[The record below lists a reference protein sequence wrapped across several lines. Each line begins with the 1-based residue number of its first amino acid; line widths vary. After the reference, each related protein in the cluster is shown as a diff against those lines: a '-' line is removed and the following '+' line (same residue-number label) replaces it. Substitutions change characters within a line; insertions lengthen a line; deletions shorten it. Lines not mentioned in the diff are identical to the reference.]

1 MRIGTRLLLP
11 LLATV
16 VAVMALGAWWSQRQ
30 REVTLTAEAR
40 RETNAYAVALGMAL
54 EAVAR
59 SGSEQD
65 IQVMIDR
72 ISREPTIYGV
82 VLYDTAARVRLVSET
97 VDTLRTAPLQSVQKV
112 IASGEPEVLLRDL
125 EGERMYSVVR
135 ALRQDGRLVGAFE
148 VAQPL
153 AFVEVEKQRTR
164 ERYILS
170 ALLLVV
176 ALTVLILWLVRSQ
189 VGAPL
194 ERLVT
199 AVRALGSGELA
210 YRIDRDVGPG
220 ELAVLAREF
229 NQMADRL
236 ESARMRLEQEAEE
249 RLALERRL
257 RETEKMAALGTLAA
271 GLAHEIAAP
280 LHVIRGRAEMMLKRT
295 PEPEQRERNLRI
307 INGQI
312 GRITLIVRNL
322 LDYARRREPRLSR
335 VLVGRLLDDILE
347 FLTAE
352 LDGDDVQV
360 VRTGTAD
367 GAVHGDADL
376 LHQVFINLLLNAVQA
391 LRGHA
396 DTRRIRIHLEAD
408 QEHVTV
414 EIEDNAG
421 GIQENMLDLIFNPFV
436 TTKTAESGTGLG
448 LAVARSIVE
457 EHGGRIEAFNRERDS
472 ERGAVFRVT
481 LPAAREDA
489 ADGDGT
495 HDDGARPGAAHD
507 DAVREDSVRERAARD
522 AGERDG

>member
-1 MRIGTRLLLP
+1 MQRRIRIGTRLLLP

-54 EAVAR
+54 EAVTR
-59 SGSEQD
+59 SGSEAE

-82 VLYDTAARVRLVSET
+82 VLYDTAARVSLVSET

-135 ALRQDGRLVGAFE
+135 ALREDGVVVGAFE

-153 AFVEVEKQRTR
+153 AFVEIEKRRTR

-176 ALTVLILWLVRSQ
+176 LLTILILWLVRSQ

-199 AVRALGSGELA
+199 GVRALGSGELA

-220 ELAVLAREF
+220 ELAVLASEF

-236 ESARMRLEQEAEE
+236 EGARMRLEQEAEE

-280 LHVIRGRAEMMLKRT
+280 LHVIRGRAEMMLKRV
-295 PEPEQRERNLRI
+295 PAAEQRERNLRI
-307 INGQI
+307 INDQI

-322 LDYARRREPRLSR
+322 LDYARRREPRLGH
-335 VLVGRLLDDILE
+335 VPVGRLLDDILE
-347 FLTAE
+347 FLHAE
-352 LDGDDVQV
+352 LAGEDVRV
-360 VRTGTAD
+360 VRS
-367 GAVHGDADL
+367 GAGDAVVHGDSDL

-391 LRGHA
+391 LRSRP
-396 DTRRIRIHLEAD
+396 DTRRVRIHVEAD
-408 QEHVTV
+408 ARQVIV

-421 GIQENMLDLIFNPFV
+421 GIEESMIDLIFNPFV

-448 LAVARSIVE
+448 LAVARSIIE
-457 EHGGRIEAFNRERDS
+457 EHGGTIEAFNRERDD
-472 ERGAVFRVT
+472 ERGAVFRVA
-481 LPAAREDA
+481 LPAAQDDDA
-489 ADGDGT
+489 ADE
-495 HDDGARPGAAHD
+495 HDHG
-507 DAVREDSVRERAARD
+507 
-522 AGERDG
+522 